1 MRRKDVVLKRDAIT
15 SALITDDPGLWIRGV
30 RTHGVRLP
38 GRFAVGVWRSSGGR
52 DFILARRGRPAVV
65 LDFHVPEDGDT
76 TSPPEAAPGDAET
89 RPEFDAFA
97 RVVLTTRHAAEL
109 IRALRI
115 ADSDAVFSAGA
126 D

>member
-1 MRRKDVVLKRDAIT
+1 MRRKDVVLERDAIT

-30 RTHGVRLP
+30 RVHGVRLP
-38 GRFAVGVWRSSGGR
+38 SRLALGVWRSSGGR

-65 LDFHVPEDGDT
+65 LDFHVTEDG
-76 TSPPEAAPGDAET
+76 SEAPLAGASGEAEPG
-89 RPEFDAFA
+89 PEFDEFA

-115 ADSDAVFSAGA
+115 EDSDAVFSAGA